1 MKGHTAG
8 GTMMMGNGSIYS
20 SAGAQKLV
28 AWSSTEAELIGVHDL
43 MPQIVWTGYFLKAQG
58 LEIVDSIL
66 YQDNMS
72 AMLLEKNGRQS
83 STKQTRHINIRYFF
97 VKDQVASGEVRIEHC
112 PTKEMVA
119 DYFTKPLQGALF
131 YKLWDYIMN
140 IDPCSEYHSGHRSVL
155 EDDVKQDSED
165 DVKQDSDSVTGPI
178 PKFKSV
184 DGKTVPLQKF
194 KRVDGKTVTFVGRS
208 YKEALT
214 CKIK

>member
-1 MKGHTAG
+1 MR
-8 GTMMMGNGSIYS
+8 
-20 SAGAQKLV
+20 LV
-28 AWSSTEAELIGVHDL
+28 ARSLTEAELIGVHDL

-83 STKQTRHINIRYFF
+83 STKRTRHINIRYFF
-97 VKDQVASGEVRIEHC
+97 VKDQVASGEVSIVHC

-131 YKLWDYIMN
+131 YKLRDYIMN
-140 IDPCSEYHSGHRSVL
+140 IDPSSEYYSCHRSVL
-155 EDDVKQDSED
+155 EGDDVKQDSG
-165 DVKQDSDSVTGPI
+165 SVMDA
-178 PKFKSV
+178 KSV
-184 DGKTVPLQKF
+184 DGKTVN
-194 KRVDGKTVTFVGRS
+194 RRTTEVRRS